1 MKRKSKAL
9 KITPKKADSGV
20 HDASVNHDRY
30 LAEFTYAR
38 KLTGRKLL
46 TAPVRSR

>member
-20 HDASVNHDRY
+20 HDVNHDRY

-46 TAPVRSR
+46 TAPARSR